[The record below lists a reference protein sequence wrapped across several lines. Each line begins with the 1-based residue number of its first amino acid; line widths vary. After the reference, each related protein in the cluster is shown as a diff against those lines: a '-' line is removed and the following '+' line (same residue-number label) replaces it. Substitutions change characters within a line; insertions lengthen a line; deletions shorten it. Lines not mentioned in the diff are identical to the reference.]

1 MYSCDDIVIYEVIT
15 IGIYW
20 FYYHFFHTSH
30 LYHHAM
36 IIASTFDFDQSQ
48 NSNAGFDRKVGFFCS
63 LSSILVIFKGL

>member
-1 MYSCDDIVIYEVIT
+1 MYSCDDIVRYEVIT
-15 IGIYW
+15 FGIYK

-48 NSNAGFDRKVGFFCS
+48 HIPMPVLIERLGFS